1 MENPTGPKAADGAW
15 DKLQARV
22 EGEVRTDTLSKT
34 IYSTDASIYE
44 VEPRGVVLP
53 KTAADVVATI
63 DFAAERG
70 VPILPRGAGT
80 SLAGQSV
87 GSALHIDFSK
97 YMSEILEF
105 EPAERWIRVQPGL
118 VLDELNAF
126 LRPYHLQFAPDVA
139 TSSRANIGGMI
150 GNNSSGAHSILYGKT
165 IDHVLDL
172 DVVLSDATQCRLQP
186 LTPPDFE
193 TTTSGGGLLGRI
205 CRELQALT
213 ASHRDEIDR
222 RFPRVMRRVSGYN
235 LDEFIHPERPF
246 DLTKIVVGSEGT
258 LCAAV
263 GARLN
268 LVELPRHTALIA
280 CHFGDLNEALEAN
293 LEILPSQ
300 PAAVE
305 LVDKILLDQTK
316 DSIEF
321 SSGRDFLVGDPAALL
336 FVEYTG
342 NDEEELWSKVDG
354 IEDQLRST
362 GFGYAFSK
370 ALEPGDQRRMWD
382 LRKAGLGLL
391 MGMKGDAKPNPGVE
405 DTCVPVDRLPQ
416 YVRDVETLMGQQGIT
431 AQYYGHASVG
441 VLHIRPI
448 INLKSPTGISQ
459 LRLLQERMS
468 DLVLELG
475 GCMSAEHGDGLAR
488 SEWIP
493 KMFGQEISDAFGKVK
508 QLFDPRSIM
517 NPGKIVEAPR
527 MEENL
532 RFGSGYRTTDLKTHF
547 RFEREGSFQ
556 QGVELCSG
564 VGHCRKTLV
573 GTMCPSYMAT
583 LDEQHSTR
591 GRANA
596 LRRAL
601 SSAAPDA
608 LTMPEVQQAMDLCLA
623 CKACKAECPS
633 SVDMA
638 KFKYEFLAH
647 YGARHGY
654 SVRSRLFAHIRA
666 LSRVASTAAPVANL
680 IGRNRLNRWLL
691 DRFLGIDRRRPLPS
705 FARTPFSR
713 WFNGRSYVRS
723 GSRGK
728 LLLFVDTFVEFNE
741 PQIGIAATIILERAG
756 FQVELAPRQVC
767 CGRPMLSNGFLD
779 KAKERAVENLDLL
792 APYVEKGYT
801 IVGMEPSCL
810 STLTDDYLDLLED
823 ERAQVVAAKVV
834 LLEEFLIGLQQK
846 GDLGL
851 EFARTPK
858 TVLVHGHCH
867 QKAANSVG
875 ATVGVLELPPNFQVS
890 EIRSG
895 CCGMAGSFGYE
906 KEHYEVSMKIGQ
918 ERLFKP
924 IREAGPE
931 VEVVA
936 AGTSCRHQISD
947 ATGRRAR
954 HWAELLVEVL
964 Q

>member
-1 MENPTGPKAADGAW
+1 MKGSTDLQVSASAW
-15 DKLQARV
+15 EKLQTQI
-22 EGEVRTDTLSKT
+22 EGEVRTDALTKTL
-34 IYSTDASIYE
+34 YRTDASIYE
-44 VEPRGVVLP
+44 VEPRGLLLP
-53 KTAADVVATI
+53 KTAADVVTAVE
-63 DFAAERG
+63 FAVEQG

-80 SLAGQSV
+80 SLAGQAV

-97 YMSEILEF
+97 YLNGILEF
-105 EPAERWIRVQPGL
+105 EPTEKWIRVQPGL
-118 VLDELNAF
+118 VLDELNAY
-126 LRPYHLQFAPDVA
+126 LRPHHLQFAPDVA

-150 GNNSSGAHSILYGKT
+150 GNNSSGAHSLVYGKT

-186 LTPPDFE
+186 FARSEFE
-193 TTTSGGGLLGRI
+193 STAAGVDLPARI
-205 CRELQALT
+205 CRELKAIAT
-213 ASHRDEIDR
+213 EHRGDIAR
-222 RFPRVMRRVSGYN
+222 HFPRVMRRVSGYN
-235 LDEFIHPERPF
+235 LDEFIHAERDF

-258 LCAAV
+258 LCATVA
-263 GARLN
+263 ARLK
-268 LVELPRHTALIA
+268 LVELPRYTALVA
-280 CHFGDLNEALEAN
+280 CHFRDLIEALEAN

-300 PAAVE
+300 PSAVE
-305 LVDKILLDQTK
+305 LVDKILLEQTRG
-316 DSIEF
+316 SIEF
-321 SSGRDFLVGDPAALL
+321 RSRRDFLQGDPAALL
-336 FVEYTG
+336 FVEYSG
-342 NDEEELWSKVDG
+342 NDEEELWRKIEA
-354 IEDQLRST
+354 IEDHLRST
-362 GFGYAFSK
+362 GYGYAFAK
-370 ALEPGDQRRMWD
+370 ALEPSAQRRMWD

-416 YVRDVETLMGQQGIT
+416 YVRDVEELMGQQGII

-448 INLKSPTGISQ
+448 INLKSPSGISQ

-468 DLVLELG
+468 DMVLELG

-493 KMFGQEISDAFGKVK
+493 KMFGPEITAAFGKVK
-508 QLFDPRSIM
+508 RLFDPQGIM

-532 RFGSGYRTTDLKTHF
+532 RFGSGYRVADLKTHF

-564 VGHCRKTLV
+564 VGHCRKKLV

-583 LDEQHSTR
+583 LDEQDSTR

-601 SSAAPDA
+601 SSGRPDA
-608 LTMPEVQQAMDLCLA
+608 LATAEVQQAMDLCLA

-633 SVDMA
+633 GVDMA

-654 SVRSRLFAHIRA
+654 SLRSRLFAHIRT
-666 LSRVASTAAPVANL
+666 LSRIASKAAPIANRI
-680 IGRNRLNRWLL
+680 IGNRLNRWLL
-691 DRFLGIDRRRPLPS
+691 DRFLGIDRRRRLPS
-705 FARTPFSR
+705 LASTPFSR
-713 WFNGRSYVRS
+713 WFGGRSYVRA
-723 GSRGK
+723 GRRGK

-756 FQVELAPRQVC
+756 FQVELVPRKVC
-767 CGRPMLSNGFLD
+767 CGRPLLSNGFLE
-779 KAKERAVENLDLL
+779 KAAQLAGKNIDVL

-801 IVGMEPSCL
+801 IVGLEPSCL
-810 STLTDDYLDLLED
+810 STFVDDYLDLLDD
-823 ERAQVVAAKVV
+823 ERARMVAGSV
-834 LLEEFLIGLQQK
+834 LQLEEFLIGLHHN
-846 GDLGL
+846 GDLDL

-867 QKAANSVG
+867 QKASGGVA
-875 ATVGVLELPPNFQVS
+875 ATLDLLRLPTNFEVS
-890 EIRSG
+890 EILSG

-906 KEHYEVSMKIGQ
+906 KEHFDVSMKIGQ
-918 ERLFKP
+918 ERLFQP
-924 IREAGPE
+924 ILQAGSE
-931 VEVVA
+931 VEIVA
-936 AGTSCRHQISD
+936 VGTSCRHQIAD

>member
-1 MENPTGPKAADGAW
+1 MESSTDSQASVRAW
-15 DKLQARV
+15 EKLQADV
-22 EGEVRTDTLSKT
+22 EGEVRTDALTKTL
-34 IYSTDASIYE
+34 YRTDASIYE
-44 VEPRGVVLP
+44 VEPRGLVLP
-53 KTAADVVATI
+53 KTAADVVTAVE
-63 DFAAERG
+63 FAAEQG
-70 VPILPRGAGT
+70 IPVLPRGAGT
-80 SLAGQSV
+80 SLAGQAV

-97 YMSEILEF
+97 YMNGILEF
-105 EPAERWIRVQPGL
+105 EPTERWIRVHPGL

-126 LRPYHLQFAPDVA
+126 LRPHHLQFAPDVA
-139 TSSRANIGGMI
+139 TASRANIGGMI
-150 GNNSSGAHSILYGKT
+150 GNNSSGTHSLVYGKT
-165 IDHVLDL
+165 IDHVLDI

-186 LTPPDFE
+186 LSPPEFE
-193 TTTSGGGLLGRI
+193 STATGINLHARI
-205 CRELQALT
+205 CRELKAIIME
-213 ASHRDEIDR
+213 HRDEIAR

-235 LDEFIHPERPF
+235 LDEFINSERDF

-263 GARLN
+263 AARLK
-268 LVELPRHTALIA
+268 LVELPRYTALVA
-280 CHFGDLNEALEAN
+280 CHFRDLIEALEAN

-300 PAAVE
+300 PSAVE
-305 LVDKILLDQTK
+305 LVDKILLDQTR

-321 SSGRDFLVGDPAALL
+321 RSHRNFLEGDPAALL
-336 FVEYTG
+336 FVEYSG
-342 NDEEELWSKVDG
+342 SDEEELWRK
-354 IEDQLRST
+354 IEALEDHLRSI
-362 GFGYAFSK
+362 GYGYAFSK
-370 ALEPGDQRRMWD
+370 ALEPGDQKRMWD

-416 YVRDVETLMGQQGIT
+416 YVRDVEKLMGQQGIT

-468 DLVLELG
+468 DMVLELR

-493 KMFGQEISDAFGKVK
+493 KMFGPEITAAFGKVK
-508 QLFDPRSIM
+508 RLFDPLGIM
-517 NPGKIVEAPR
+517 NPGKIVEAPS
-527 MEENL
+527 MDENL
-532 RFGSGYRTTDLKTHF
+532 RFGSGYHLSDLKTHF

-564 VGHCRKTLV
+564 VGHCRKKLV

-583 LDEQHSTR
+583 LDEEHSTR

-601 SSAAPDA
+601 SSSAPDA
-608 LTMPEVQQAMDLCLA
+608 LATAEVHQAMDLCLA

-633 SVDMA
+633 GVDMA

-647 YGARHGY
+647 YAARHGY
-654 SVRSRLFAHIRA
+654 SLRSRLFAHIRTV
-666 LSRVASTAAPVANL
+666 SRIASKAAPMVNPI
-680 IGRNRLNRWLL
+680 IGSRLNRWVL
-691 DRFLGIDRRRPLPS
+691 DQFLGIDRRRRLPS
-705 FARTPFSR
+705 FASTPFSK
-713 WFNGRSYVRS
+713 WFRGRSYVRA

-756 FQVELAPRQVC
+756 FQVELVPAKVC
-767 CGRPMLSNGFLD
+767 CGRPLLSNGFLE
-779 KAKERAVENLDLL
+779 KAKERASENVDVL
-792 APYVEKGYT
+792 APYVEQGYT
-801 IVGMEPSCL
+801 IVGLEPSCL
-810 STLTDDYLDLLED
+810 STFVDDYLDLLED
-823 ERAQVVAAKVV
+823 ERTRRVAGSIL
-834 LLEEFLIGLQQK
+834 LLEEFLIGLHHK
-846 GDLGL
+846 EDLDL
-851 EFARTPK
+851 EFSRTPK

-867 QKAANSVG
+867 QKAANG
-875 ATVGVLELPPNFQVS
+875 IQATLDMLKLPPNFEVN
-890 EIRSG
+890 EILSG

-906 KEHYEVSMKIGQ
+906 KEHFEVSMKIGQ
-918 ERLFKP
+918 ERLFEP
-924 IREAGPE
+924 IRQAGSE
-931 VEVVA
+931 VEIVA